1 VSDRDYYE
9 VLGVARDADLAQIKK
24 AYRAAALKHHP
35 DKNPEDPAAE
45 ERFKEASEAYAVL
58 SDPQKREL
66 YDRFGKR
73 GLGGAPF
80 QGFEGDAFADFAD
93 VLGDLFGLGG
103 MFGGTRRR
111 RRGGAA
117 RGQDLRHDLT
127 IEFLDAVR
135 GIETTIEVERHAT
148 CTTCQGRRAE
158 KGGVER
164 CSACGGRGQVAFQQ
178 GFFTL
183 ARTCPTCRGTG
194 ERIVR
199 PCKAC
204 AGEGFLRETRSIALR
219 VPPGVDEGTQIRVTG
234 AGEGGIGGAASG
246 DLYVVLHVRPHERFE
261 RQDRDVH
268 CAVAITFSQAALGA
282 EIAIPTLD
290 GEDKLKVPAG
300 TQTGERFRLRGRG
313 VPALDGRGR
322 GDQFVT
328 VLVRTPE
335 RLTKA
340 QRELFERLAEI
351 EGTDDGGLFER
362 VRNIFG

>member
-1 VSDRDYYE
+1 MSDRDYYD
-9 VLGVARDADLAQIKK
+9 VLGLARDADLAQIKK

-35 DKNPEDPAAE
+35 DKNPGDAAAE

-66 YDRFGKR
+66 YDRFGKG

-80 QGFEGDAFADFAD
+80 QGEAFVDFAD
-93 VLGDLFGLGG
+93 VLGDLFGG
-103 MFGGTRRR
+103 MFGGTPRR

-117 RGQDLRHDLT
+117 RGADLRHDLT
-127 IEFLDAVR
+127 IDFVDAVR
-135 GIETTIEVERHAT
+135 GLETAIEVERHAT
-148 CTTCQGRRAE
+148 CPTCQGRRAE
-158 KGGVER
+158 KGGIER

-183 ARTCPTCRGTG
+183 ARTCPTCRGAG
-194 ERIVR
+194 ERVVR

-204 AGEGFLRETRSIALR
+204 RGEGFERETRSIQLR
-219 VPPGVDEGTQIRVTG
+219 VPPGVDDGTQIRVSG
-234 AGEGGIGGAASG
+234 AGEGGVGGAAAG
-246 DLYVVLHVRPHERFE
+246 DLYVVLHVRPHELFE

-268 CAVAITFSQAALGA
+268 CAVPITFAQAALGA
-282 EIAIPTLD
+282 EVSIPTLD
-290 GEDKLKVPAG
+290 GEDKLSVPAG
-300 TQTGERFRLRGRG
+300 TQTGASFRLRGRG

-322 GDQFVT
+322 GDQYVT
-328 VLVRTPE
+328 VHVRTPE
-335 RLTKA
+335 RLSKA

-351 EGTDDGGLFER
+351 ERTETGDGGLFER